1 LNPAGGNGVTV
12 TNRNDFS
19 TASAVTDTERSHPA
33 TGHFHRLV
41 CFVGRA
47 SDGFLENTFPR
58 CQLCANSIALER
70 GFSK

>member
-1 LNPAGGNGVTV
+1 LNPAGRNGVTA
-12 TNRNDFS
+12 TDRNDYS
-19 TASAVTDTERSHPA
+19 TASAVTDTDKSHPA

-41 CFVGRA
+41 CSGGRA

-58 CQLCANSIALER
+58 CQLCASSIALER